1 MLKLLPSPR
10 YPKILFGV
18 FVLYWLAWAYKP
30 WFFQDW
36 LLENVL
42 TVAFVTL
49 LVTTRRR
56 FPLSNISYTLIFV
69 HLCLHT
75 IGAHYTYEKVPY
87 DEWFKG
93 VFGVTL
99 NSLFGFE
106 RNHYD
111 RLLHFLFGLL
121 LVYPIREVFVRIVN
135 VKGFW
140 SYYLPWDVTI
150 SFSVIFEFFEWGAA
164 EIFGGDLGVAY
175 LGTQGDVWDA
185 HKDMLLATVG
195 GLITMCV
202 VAFINWKFNRRFAD
216 EIAESLSVKQ
226 KTPLGEHRIRKW
238 FRRKKKDNAPL

>member
-1 MLKLLPSPR
+1 
-10 YPKILFGV
+10 
-18 FVLYWLAWAYKP
+18 
-30 WFFQDW
+30 
-36 LLENVL
+36 
-42 TVAFVTL
+42 
-49 LVTTRRR
+49 
-56 FPLSNISYTLIFV
+56 
-69 HLCLHT
+69 
-75 IGAHYTYEKVPY
+75 
-87 DEWFKG
+87 

-111 RLLHFLFGLL
+111 RMLHFLFGLL
-121 LVYPIREVFVRIVN
+121 LAYPIREVFVRIVN

-164 EIFGGDLGVAY
+164 TVFGGDLGVAY

-185 HKDMLLATVG
+185 HKDMLLATIG

-226 KTPLGEHRIRKW
+226 KTPLGEHRIRNW
-238 FRRKKKDNAPL
+238 FRRKKKDSAPL